1 MPYTKRPFQPET
13 PYTNQ
18 VSIELNK
25 ANDNFDILSQVFVSN
40 NPETFKV
47 KEADTVDG
55 FHASLTPGPNVI
67 VPLNTSGVLDLS
79 GAYVKSNVYTFRR
92 VDLTG
97 ASQDYALQVG
107 EEAYISF
114 SDTTS
119 VLLRIATPNNSS
131 YELFVL
137 PSNTGGTSGGTF
149 NPIYL
154 NPNNTTYTNAFVYAE
169 VVRLSDGAGAS
180 YIAYSAFRIGRSFSH
195 IWCTIM
201 NRTQIKSIVGIYN
214 IYGTHDA
221 YPGITFFATNWR
233 DTTTA
238 WTSLGTIVF
247 PQNTS
252 GEILVRRVS

>member
-18 VSIELNK
+18 VRIELNK
-25 ANDNFDILSQVFVSN
+25 ANDNFDILSQAFVSN
-40 NPETFKV
+40 NPETLKV

-114 SDTTS
+114 SN
-119 VLLRIATPNNSS
+119 VNLVPLRIAVAGGAV
-131 YELFVL
+131 YEMLLLFSVNL
-137 PSNTGGTSGGTF
+137 NLTSV
-149 NPIYL
+149 YHRL
-154 NPNNTTYTNAFVYAE
+154 LANNTTY
-169 VVRLSDGAGAS
+169 SD
-180 YIAYSAFRIGRSFSH
+180 SFSYASLYWNSGGDSGWVPYGTGFDSFYFYPQTPNIRCIIDTGMRH
-195 IWCTIM
+195 IWGNILYVYGEPH
-201 NRTQIKSIVGIYN
+201 VG
-214 IYGTHDA
+214 YGIFSSRWHSNLST
-221 YPGITFFATNWR
+221 
-233 DTTTA
+233 
-238 WTSLGTIVF
+238 WTSLGSLSF
-247 PQNTS
+247 PANMS
-252 GEILVRRVS
+252 GKVIIRRLF